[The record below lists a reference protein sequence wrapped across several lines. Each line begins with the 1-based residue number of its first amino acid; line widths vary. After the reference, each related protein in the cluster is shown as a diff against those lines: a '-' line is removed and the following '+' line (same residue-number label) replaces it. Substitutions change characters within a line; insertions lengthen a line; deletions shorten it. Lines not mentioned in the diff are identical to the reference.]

1 MRFFARVFTMKDNI
15 QTDYISPPIPT
26 TKYDWRATFTDYDI
40 GDPIGY
46 GATEQEAIADL
57 LEQADND

>member
-1 MRFFARVFTMKDNI
+1 MTITTHYWMK
-15 QTDYISPPIPT
+15 PIPMRQFDWEAISSN
-26 TKYDWRATFTDYDI
+26 YDP

-57 LEQADND
+57 LEQMEDTNV